1 MEKPMKSTLLSLS
14 RSIKTTITLCLIV
27 WAGPLASAE
36 APANKYQKTVES
48 DIKRF
53 SQFFYNKFS
62 HVKPADFKDGIYA
75 IDAAA
80 REQWIEIEDFPPYEL
95 SIDDGKE
102 LFEAPFANGKSYAD
116 CFANGGVGI
125 RQNYPHF
132 DSKLNEVITLE
143 LAINRCRTNNG
154 EKPLKY
160 KKGPLADISAYM
172 ASTSRGEVFD
182 VKVPNEAAYA
192 AYMDGKKFFYS
203 KRGQLNLACVDCHV
217 GITGQKLRADIPGP
231 GLGQVTGFPVYR
243 AKWEEIGTLHRRY
256 AGCNKNVRAKPF
268 KAQSEV
274 YRNLEYFQT
283 LMSQGL
289 AVNGPSS
296 RK

>member
-1 MEKPMKSTLLSLS
+1 MEKTMKSTSLA
-14 RSIKTTITLCLIV
+14 ITLCLTV
-27 WAGPLASAE
+27 CATPFANAKD
-36 APANKYQKTVES
+36 ADNKYQKMVDG

-53 SQFFYNKFS
+53 SQFFYNKFAD
-62 HVKPADFKDGIYA
+62 VKASDFKDGVYA

-80 REQWIEIEDFPPYEL
+80 REQWLEIEDFPPYEL

-102 LFEAPFANGKSYAD
+102 LFEAPFANSKSYAD

-132 DSKLNEVITLE
+132 NSKLNEVITLE
-143 LAINRCRTNNG
+143 LAINRCRVDNG

-160 KKGPLADISAYM
+160 KKGALADISAYM
-172 ASTSRGEVFD
+172 ASTSRGQVFD
-182 VKVPNEAAYA
+182 VRVPNADAYA
-192 AYMDGKKFFYS
+192 AYMEGKKFFYS

-217 GITGQKLRADIPGP
+217 AITGQKLRADIPGP
-231 GLGQVTGFPVYR
+231 ALGQVTGFPVYR
-243 AKWEEIGTLHRRY
+243 AKWEELGTLHRRY